1 MVVSDAALRSLPKA
15 HLHLHLTGGMRH
27 ETMVALAE
35 THGIQLPER
44 LTDDIA
50 DDWRVLG
57 WARFQRLYDLAR
69 GVLRTRADVERVIG
83 EIAADERAA
92 GSRWVE
98 LQVTPTGYA
107 ARLGDVVT
115 AMEIFCAAAEAAQ
128 RRTGVGVRLIVAA
141 NRTRPP
147 WEAEMLA
154 RLAARHCDVGVV
166 GFGLSNDERM
176 GRVEDFAKAF
186 RIARDAGLA
195 AVPHAG
201 ELLGAPSVRR
211 TLEELAPRR
220 IGHGVR
226 AAEDVGVMA
235 ELAAAGVACEVCP
248 ASNVALGV
256 FGGHE
261 QVPLRTLE
269 SAGVPVVLA
278 ADDPLLF
285 GTGLVD
291 QYAAARDLHGY
302 DAGDLARLA
311 RASVE
316 CSTMPDDLRRVVLAD
331 IDRWLTDPETAAGPI
346 GVTDAAPVADVPE
359 QHASDAHPPSRSS
372 SD

>member
-1 MVVSDAALRSLPKA
+1 MPSDAELAALPKA

-27 ETMVALAE
+27 DTLVELAE

-44 LTDDIA
+44 LTDEIA
-50 DDWRVLG
+50 DDWRLLG

-69 GVLRTRADVERVIG
+69 GVLRTRADIERLIH
-83 EIAADERAA
+83 EIAEDEQAA

-107 ARLGDVVT
+107 VRLGDVVT
-115 AMEIFCAAAEAAQ
+115 AMEVFCAAAEAAQ

-154 RLAARHCDVGVV
+154 RLAARHRPDGVV
-166 GFGLSNDERM
+166 GFGLSNDERV

-186 RIARDAGLA
+186 RIARDAGLV

-211 TLEELAPRR
+211 TLQELSPRR

-226 AAEDVGVMA
+226 AAEDPGVMTA
-235 ELAAAGVACEVCP
+235 LADAGVACEVCP

-256 FGGHE
+256 FEGHE
-261 QVPLRTLE
+261 EVPLRPLE
-269 SAGVPVVLA
+269 AAGVPVVLA

-285 GTGLVD
+285 GAGLLE
-291 QYAAARDLHGY
+291 QYAAARDTHEYG
-302 DAGDLARLA
+302 AADLARLA
-311 RASVE
+311 RASVDY
-316 CSTMPDDLRRVVLAD
+316 STMPEDQRARTHAD
-331 IDRWLTDPETAAGPI
+331 IDDWLTGVAAK
-346 GVTDAAPVADVPE
+346 
-359 QHASDAHPPSRSS
+359 
-372 SD
+372 